1 MNKQNTILCGLIM
14 VTSFTGLC
22 VFLSTKHY
30 LYSNVGFIIVVISSL
45 IAVVLLYM
53 RSLPIIEKIVG
64 STNCQSDSVLK
75 QSFQLANYLSIKGF
89 QPEMFGESLKFKYMN
104 RTILVMEQNGLLSL
118 ELHLPFREFYNAMEK
133 TRNAVQHYMQSV
145 AVEDELVCCVTVPVS
160 ANMESTFESILE
172 TKIRRCVCLYEELAL
187 LPFRE
192 MCRTTVRMMI
202 QQFLYEAGE
211 LNIDV
216 FKKDCPNPFRM
227 ELALAYSDYLSAVYA
242 IRFRPENIN
251 SEVHPKLDTIVKV
264 LAVYVNQDTPYILS
278 KRIMNVLP

>member
-1 MNKQNTILCGLIM
+1 
-14 VTSFTGLC
+14 
-22 VFLSTKHY
+22 
-30 LYSNVGFIIVVISSL
+30 
-45 IAVVLLYM
+45 
-53 RSLPIIEKIVG
+53 
-64 STNCQSDSVLK
+64 
-75 QSFQLANYLSIKGF
+75 
-89 QPEMFGESLKFKYMN
+89 
-104 RTILVMEQNGLLSL
+104 
-118 ELHLPFREFYNAMEK
+118 MEK
-133 TRNAVQHYMQSV
+133 TRDAVQRYMQSV
-145 AVEDELVCCVTVPVS
+145 AVEDELVCSVTVPVS
-160 ANMESTFESILE
+160 ANVASTFESILE

-187 LPFRE
+187 LPFKE

-227 ELALAYSDYLSAVYA
+227 ELALAFSDYLSAVYA

-264 LAVYVNQDTPYILS
+264 LAIYVNQDTPYILS